1 MKHRLIALFVVVLL
15 AFSIVLKVS
24 ATPSATALP
33 TTSTSTSLR
42 TLAEKRGL
50 SIGAAVDFVPLQK
63 DPNYRS
69 LLIREFDTM
78 VPENAWKFIY
88 VHPTRGSYDF
98 TDVDV
103 LMAFAKEHNLKM
115 RGHPLAWHLRN
126 PKWVIEGDFSHDQWI
141 EILRE
146 HIQTLVGRYQGQVY
160 IWDVVNEAINRDGS
174 LRDTIW
180 LRNIGP
186 EYIDLAFRWA
196 HEADPKALL
205 FYCDYGTEELGQK
218 SDAVYDLVR
227 GMLQRGVPLNGVGFQ
242 AHLGLSYAPKLDS
255 LAKNLQRFGE
265 LGLEV
270 QFTELDVKVQDGVG
284 SWESRLKEQAKVYG
298 GLLRTCLEAKTCT
311 GFTTWGF
318 TDRYTW
324 IGDLTGLGEAPLIF
338 DKSYRP
344 KPAYFA
350 MQEALK
356 NENN

>member
-1 MKHRLIALFVVVLL
+1 MKLRLIALFVVILL
-15 AFSIVLKVS
+15 AFSILLKVS
-24 ATPSATALP
+24 ATPSAALP
-33 TTSTSTSLR
+33 TTSSSTPLR

-50 SIGAAVDFVPLQK
+50 SVGAAVDFKPLQT
-63 DPNYRS
+63 DANYRS

-88 VHPTRGSYDF
+88 VHPTRGTYDF
-98 TDVDV
+98 SEVDV

-126 PKWVIEGDFSHDQWI
+126 PKWVIEGDFSRNQWI

-146 HIQTLVGRYQGQVY
+146 HIYTLVGRYQGQVY

-298 GLLRTCLEAKTCT
+298 GLLKTCLEAKTCT

-356 NENN
+356 SENN

>member
-1 MKHRLIALFVVVLL
+1 MKYRLIALVVVVLL
-15 AFSIVLKVS
+15 SFSFLFRVS
-24 ATPSATALP
+24 ATSSIPAPP
-33 TTSTSTSLR
+33 TETEATSLR
-42 TLAEKRGL
+42 TLAQKRGI
-50 SIGAAVDFVPLQK
+50 SIGAAVDFIPLQK
-63 DPNYRS
+63 DPNYRAI
-69 LLIREFDTM
+69 LIREFDTM
-78 VPENAWKFIY
+78 VPENAWKFDH
-88 VHPTRGSYDF
+88 VHPTRGRYDF
-98 TDVDV
+98 TEVDA

-115 RGHPLAWHLRN
+115 RGHPLAWHHLL
-126 PKWVIEGDFSHDQWI
+126 PQWVIKGNFTRDQWI

-186 EYIDLAFRWA
+186 EYIDLAYRWT

-205 FYCDYGTEELGQK
+205 FYCDYATEELGQK
-218 SDAVYDLVR
+218 SDAVYDLAR

-255 LAKNLQRFGE
+255 LAKNFQRFGE

-270 QFTELDVKVQDGVG
+270 QFTELDVKVQDGIG
-284 SWESRLKEQAKVYG
+284 NWEKRLKDQAKVYA
-298 GLLRTCLEAKTCT
+298 GLLKTCLEAKTCT
-311 GFTTWGF
+311 AFTTWGF
-318 TDRYTW
+318 VDRYTW

-344 KPAYFA
+344 KPAYHA
-350 MQEALK
+350 MKEVLK
-356 NENN
+356 SE